1 MLVCQTHYYCEE
13 SRMCLCYNNTH
24 KKMREIAVEPLL
36 SSLERERA
44 TDRETDRKGEERERG
59 RGEREEREP
68 ASERARERERAREH
82 RSSEHAS
89 SVARMSLTSYDSC
102 L

>member
-1 MLVCQTHYYCEE
+1 MSNPLLLRGIEDVIV
-13 SRMCLCYNNTH
+13 CYNNTH

-59 RGEREEREP
+59 REEREKRGN
-68 ASERARERERAREH
+68 ERARQRERESKRE
-82 RSSEHAS
+82 SIAPPN
-89 SVARMSLTSYDSC
+89 MLP